1 MLVQRALIH
10 ELHVAMCQQV
20 ILDKEIWSVSVT
32 GNLFAN
38 LYDKENPEEFFEDL
52 LSRPGFRVER
62 IVSTGQASPEGF
74 WYDQEMAEWVV
85 LLSGKAEIQ
94 FSDEPES
101 RTMIPGDWINISA
114 HRRHRV
120 NWTDSSQPSIWL
132 AIYYQ

>member
-1 MLVQRALIH
+1 M
-10 ELHVAMCQQV
+10 
-20 ILDKEIWSVSVT
+20 T

-38 LYDKENPEEFFEDL
+38 LGDKENSEEQFEEL
-52 LSRPGFRVER
+52 LSRPGIRIER

-85 LLSGKAEIQ
+85 LLSGEAEIQ
-94 FSDEPES
+94 FNDEVEP
-101 RTMIPGDWINISA
+101 RKMIPGDWINIPP

-132 AIYYQ
+132 AVHYH